1 MGKLD
6 NANVRNM
13 IAAAVVSSG
22 KVTCCFPDVPIED
35 LKFLDITTWEPCTL
49 EDVVSGRCKD
59 VQVSDGYDT
68 YEMFEII
75 DAHVYEGKYLK
86 IETEDNVLSNAN
98 INVEVFGQEIETN
111 YQGYSEHDDPSQWG
125 VKVGFDKIQV
135 AKEDKWYKGMDSS
148 GYLFGEQHN
157 ECDGGHDGPC
167 R

>member
-6 NANVRNM
+6 NTEVRNM
-13 IAAAVVSSG
+13 IAAAAVSSQ
-22 KVTCCFPDVPIED
+22 KVVCCFDDVPIEE
-35 LKFLDITTWEPCTL
+35 LQFIDINTWEPCTV
-49 EDVVSGRCKD
+49 EDVVSGKCKD
-59 VQVSDGYDT
+59 VQVSCGDDI

-98 INVEVFGQEIETN
+98 INIEVYGQSLDSQF
-111 YQGYSEHDDPSQWG
+111 QGFSEHDDPSRWG
-125 VKVGFDKIQV
+125 VNIGFDKIQV
-135 AKEDKWYKGMDSS
+135 EKEDKWYRGMDSS
-148 GYLFGEQHN
+148 GFLFGEQHN

>member
-6 NANVRNM
+6 NQEVRSM
-13 IAAAVVSSG
+13 IAAAAVSSQ
-22 KVTCCFPDVPIED
+22 KVVCCFNDVPIEE
-35 LKFLDITTWEPCTL
+35 LQFIDINTWEPCTV

-59 VQVSDGYDT
+59 VQVSYGDDI

-98 INVEVFGQEIETN
+98 INVEVYGQSLDSQ
-111 YQGYSEHDDPSQWG
+111 YRGFSEHDDPSQWG
-125 VKVGFDKIQV
+125 VNLGFDKIQGE
-135 AKEDKWYKGMDSS
+135 KEDKWYRGMDSS
-148 GYLFGEQHN
+148 GYLFGETHD
-157 ECDGGHDGPC
+157 ECGGGHDGPC